1 MKIKIKKNKDNIKN
15 HHTSSSINP
24 PIFDEE
30 IQETNQNNYDYKSLI
45 QEQANEQFVKQKISQ
60 EYTVDIFGK
69 ALSNTENYS
78 SKFGKKQI
86 INIKF
91 NYYNLFDSGSI
102 KSKERAYKSYNCIF
116 RHITRLLFNGW
127 KMFSFRSKY

>member
-78 SKFGKKQI
+78 IKIWKKA
-86 INIKF
+86 N
-91 NYYNLFDSGSI
+91 N
-102 KSKERAYKSYNCIF
+102 
-116 RHITRLLFNGW
+116 
-127 KMFSFRSKY
+127 